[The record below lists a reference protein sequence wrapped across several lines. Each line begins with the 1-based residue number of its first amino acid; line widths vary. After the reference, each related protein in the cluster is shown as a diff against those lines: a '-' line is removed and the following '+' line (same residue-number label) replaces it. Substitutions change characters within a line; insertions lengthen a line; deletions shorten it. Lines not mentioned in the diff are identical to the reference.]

1 MHEFFFSI
9 PLSLGNSNSWCCKVF
24 LAMAGEG
31 KAADAKKKQDDGKKE
46 LNKGPV
52 VRKGKVMHEFYVE

>member
-1 MHEFFFSI
+1 
-9 PLSLGNSNSWCCKVF
+9 
-24 LAMAGEG
+24 MAGEG